1 MRVPFWYL
9 GANYG
14 RRSTAR
20 TPAQRYLA
28 DKTALMRA
36 KKYFTPEEFAQV
48 LSDLQAERISL
59 RIYEDG
65 IVIDR
70 RVG

>member
-1 MRVPFWYL
+1 MKGWPYPS
-9 GANYG
+9 ANFG
-14 RRSTAR
+14 RRSAES
-20 TPAQRYLA
+20 TPAQRYQA
-28 DKTALMRA
+28 DKVALLRA
-36 KKYFTPEEFAQV
+36 EKYFTPEEFAQV
-48 LSDLQAERISL
+48 LCDLQDARISL

>member
-1 MRVPFWYL
+1 
-9 GANYG
+9 
-14 RRSTAR
+14 
-20 TPAQRYLA
+20 LA
-28 DKTALMRA
+28 DKAALMPA
-36 KKYFTPEEFAQV
+36 EKYFTPEESAQV